1 MPAGLQHWLCSDQG
15 LLRCLEGSSGGS
27 AQITEVFVESRR
39 SMPAGLQQWFCSDHD
54 VFVVKPKIDACR
66 APAVL
71 DSMVATLTFFDVD
84 QDCLITDAEFNAKM
98 LIP

>member
-1 MPAGLQHWLCSDQG
+1 MA
-15 LLRCLEGSSGGS
+15 LLRSPKSSWRN
-27 AQITEVFVESRR
+27 RR

-71 DSMVATLTFFDVD
+71 DSMVATLIFFDVV
-84 QDCLITDAEFNAKM
+84 QDGLVTEAEFNAKM

>member
-1 MPAGLQHWLCSDQG
+1 MA
-15 LLRCLEGSSGGS
+15 LLRSPKSSSSNG
-27 AQITEVFVESRR
+27 R

-84 QDCLITDAEFNAKM
+84 QDGSITEAEFNEKL
-98 LIP
+98 LIL

>member
-1 MPAGLQHWLCSDQG
+1 
-15 LLRCLEGSSGGS
+15 
-27 AQITEVFVESRR
+27 
-39 SMPAGLQQWFCSDHD
+39 MPAGLQQWFCSDHD

-71 DSMVATLTFFDVD
+71 DSMVATPTFFNVV
-84 QDCLITDAEFNAKM
+84 QDDLITEAEFNAKM